1 MCPLVPG
8 QSASIFLSADLDV
21 VEGIDELLDRRVD
34 GFRHVLAKFLKIF
47 YAFVFGVFLIKFE
60 IENENEGFE
69 NL

>member
-1 MCPLVPG
+1 
-8 QSASIFLSADLDV
+8 LSADLDV